1 MNETGKV
8 TFQATGF
15 APDVVTADVQSWGAL
30 TSVLGPDSIE
40 NWSLTK
46 LETFHVPADA
56 DRSSVQAPVSDLHRG
71 GVQWVA
77 TYTRTAD

>member
-8 TFQATGF
+8 TFQASGF

-46 LETFHVPADA
+46 LETFHVPGDA
-56 DRSSVQAPVSDLHRG
+56 QAPPTSDSHRG